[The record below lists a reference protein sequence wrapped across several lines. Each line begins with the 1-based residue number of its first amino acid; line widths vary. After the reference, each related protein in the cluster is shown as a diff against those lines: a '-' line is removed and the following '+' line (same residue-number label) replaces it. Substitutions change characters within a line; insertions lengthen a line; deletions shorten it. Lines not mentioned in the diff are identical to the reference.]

1 MTNLLDCMQ
10 EVIALGPGE
19 FIRTDSAGPYRPSQW
34 EPTALLDDM
43 QHESPLMLDDY
54 AWTEWSDLPGGGR
67 TCSINYGRF
76 GVSLGHQE
84 VPGYGHLRVFELS
97 HRRPESLDIARSPS
111 AREHLFSLL
120 SASADGTEAAT
131 CCQHSS
137 PATRRSRIV
146 ASSA

>member
-1 MTNLLDCMQ
+1 MTNLLECLQ

-19 FIRTDSAGPYRPSQW
+19 FIRTDSAGSYRPSQW

-67 TCSINYGRF
+67 TCSINYGRL

-97 HRRPESLDIARSPS
+97 HRRPESRDTARVLRPPVNTY
-111 AREHLFSLL
+111 FL
-120 SASADGTEAAT
+120 S
-131 CCQHSS
+131 
-137 PATRRSRIV
+137 
-146 ASSA
+146 